1 MPHCKNI
8 FFLFVLFTLVSCKE
22 ETEDMKDVFI
32 YNAKVFEGYK
42 GTKLIQQKL
51 VKKQEG
57 QKHQLDSILAE
68 IQVKES
74 AVVPSALSQQQKVQ
88 FMTRRN
94 EYQRVMNEYQSGNAE
109 EFQEAQQALWVQ
121 INQYIKD
128 YGSEKGYV
136 FIYGAT
142 GTGNLM
148 YADTTRDV
156 SNQVIEYINQ
166 RFEGKH

>member
-1 MPHCKNI
+1 MFQNQSI
-8 FFLFVLFTLVSCKE
+8 VFLLSVLCLFSC
-22 ETEDMKDVFI
+22 TEKAGDSKDVFV
-32 YNAKVFEGYK
+32 YNARVFEEYK

-51 VKKQEG
+51 IKKQEG
-57 QKHQLDSILAE
+57 QKHQLDSMLAE

-74 AVVPSALSQQQKVQ
+74 AVQANKLSQEQKVQ

-94 EYQRVMNEYQSGNAE
+94 EYQRLMNEYQAGNSE
-109 EFQEAQQALWVQ
+109 EFQQAQQALWVQ

-128 YGSEKGYV
+128 YGQEQGYR
-136 FIYGAT
+136 FIHGAT

-148 YADTTRDV
+148 YADTSRDV

-166 RFEGKH
+166 RYEGKH